1 MMSRLRQYFITGLLV
16 WLPMGVTVWVLLWL
30 VGILDG
36 IFLGVLAAA
45 EAVTPGLAP
54 LADQLRRIPG
64 LGMILV
70 AIVILGTGLFVAN
83 MFGQW
88 WLRQWHKVMTR
99 IPVVRSIYSSVKQ
112 VSDTLFSGSGQ
123 AFSKALLVQ
132 YPRQGAWTI
141 AFLTGKPG
149 GEVARHLD
157 GDYLSVYVPTTP
169 NPTSGFFL
177 MVPRADVV
185 ELKMSVDEALKYI
198 ISMGVVVP
206 PLRELRPDEPSP
218 TQPVPGVADPAQP
231 GLADAASATQP
242 TAVHS
247 LVDPATAR
255 PEL

>member
-45 EAVTPGLAP
+45 EAVTPGLTP
-54 LADQLRRIPG
+54 LGDQLRRIPG
-64 LGMILV
+64 LGVILV
-70 AIVILGTGLFVAN
+70 AIVIFGTGVFVAN

-88 WLRQWHKVMTR
+88 AVRQWDKLMTR

-123 AFSKALLVQ
+123 AFSRALLVQ

-141 AFLTGKPG
+141 AFLTGRPG

-177 MVPRADVV
+177 MVPRADVI
-185 ELKMSVDEALKYI
+185 ELAMSGMD
-198 ISMGVVVP
+198 STVP
-206 PLRELRPDEPSP
+206 VTSR
-218 TQPVPGVADPAQP
+218 
-231 GLADAASATQP
+231 SA
-242 TAVHS
+242 
-247 LVDPATAR
+247 
-255 PEL
+255 